1 MLWSTCKQYT
11 TKASGGTNRAVTLRK
26 HLPLQPNLLS
36 EKVKYFQLQL
46 YLPYSYLFLQIEKNS
61 EIKDSKKK
69 ILGNFKH
76 MNFYTLI
83 RNIHNQTN
91 ETIHVI
97 NIQVGTYL
105 PT

>member
-1 MLWSTCKQYT
+1 ML
-11 TKASGGTNRAVTLRK
+11 RE

-69 ILGNFKH
+69 SLG
-76 MNFYTLI
+76 TL
-83 RNIHNQTN
+83 N
-91 ETIHVI
+91 
-97 NIQVGTYL
+97 
-105 PT
+105 P